1 MLTDDPEV
9 PTVRPV
15 LKPAL
20 RRLWRNDETLQLG
33 AGATCGLVLE
43 GVDDATSNV
52 LALLDGARTTEEVVA
67 AAEAEGVPATDV
79 RALLMLL
86 RDANALDDAGAVPR
100 SRPVNERLRLQPDL
114 ATLTL
119 LTTDPGAGARSLD
132 NRRDA
137 SVLVVGAGRVGALVA
152 SLLAAAGIGHVSVR
166 DERLASVRDAVPGGL
181 TPRDDGQTRAL
192 AAMEAAQRAGG
203 ASVDGATRPPDANDC
218 RNADLAVVACDGWL
232 VPPVTLID
240 LFAIVGLPY
249 LVTGVRETYGVVGPL
264 VMPGRSSCP
273 RCQDLHRTD
282 RDPAWPV
289 LAAQLAAESAF
300 DADAACDVTL
310 AAGVAALTAGQVLAH
325 LIGPG
330 LTRCV
335 DATLEL
341 RLPEW
346 TVRRRTWTPHPDCPC
361 GVAESLAAEEAAARA
376 ARVEAALAAV
386 ARAQREA
393 AQLDEPTGL
402 DQPTTPEHAP
412 EHAPTG
418 EQAREQAPDAAG
430 ARR

>member
-1 MLTDDPEV
+1 L
-9 PTVRPV
+9 RPV

-20 RRLWRNDETLQLG
+20 RRLWRSDDTLQLG
-33 AGATCGLVLE
+33 AGPACGVVLE
-43 GVDDATSNV
+43 GVDAAVSDV
-52 LALLDGARTTEEVVA
+52 LTLLDGARTTEEVVA
-67 AAEAEGVPATDV
+67 AAESGGVPAADV
-79 RALLMLL
+79 RDLLMRL

-100 SRPVNERLRLQPDL
+100 SRPVHERVRLQPDL
-114 ATLTL
+114 ATLSL
-119 LTTDPGAGARSLD
+119 LTSDPGAAARSLD

-152 SLLAAAGIGHVSVR
+152 SLLAAAGVGHVSVR
-166 DERLASVRDAVPGGL
+166 DQRLASVRDAVPGGL

-192 AAMEAAQRAGG
+192 AAMAAAQRAGG
-203 ASVDGATRPPDANDC
+203 ASVDGATRPPDATDC
-218 RNADLAVVACDGWL
+218 RTADLAVVACDEWL
-232 VPPVTLID
+232 VPPVTLVE

-264 VMPGRSSCP
+264 VLPGRSSCP
-273 RCQDLHRTD
+273 RCQDLHRAD

-289 LAAQLAAESAF
+289 LAAQLAAENAF

-346 TVRRRTWTPHPDCPC
+346 TVRRRTWSPHPECPC
-361 GVAESLAAEEAAARA
+361 GVAASRAAEESAARA
-376 ARVEAALAAV
+376 ARVEAALAA
-386 ARAQREA
+386 AAKAQREA
-393 AQLDEPTGL
+393 AQERLPEEAQQDAEDVQGDVHGDVQRDPRLDGRTGP
-402 DQPTTPEHAP
+402 DPEQRK
-412 EHAPTG
+412 T
-418 EQAREQAPDAAG
+418 G
-430 ARR
+430 ARA